1 MRRALLLASAVVAL
15 LLLPTVARAQQPVP
29 VRVAQPGYT
38 PSAFT
43 YGFQGLMLGAGA
55 GLAAGY
61 LFTRDGGFHENDVK
75 TLIYGMGFGAL
86 VGGGLGVALGI
97 NDMAA
102 GTPGGGYYVL
112 RDAVY
117 GLSFGTAAGAIAGAL
132 AALSTKRAEHILL
145 GASIGALTGT
155 VFGVALGIWEGE
167 RNRRVLTVG
176 AAQAI
181 DGRLVLMPSLLAA
194 F

>member
-1 MRRALLLASAVVAL
+1 MRRALVLSFTFFIVLASL
-15 LLLPTVARAQQPVP
+15 SSTARAQQP

-61 LFTRDGGFHENDVK
+61 LFTRDGGFHSDDIK
-75 TLIYGMGFGAL
+75 TLVYGIGFGAL

-97 NDMAA
+97 SDMTE
-102 GTPGGGYYVL
+102 GTPGGGFYVL
-112 RDAVY
+112 RDGVY
-117 GLSFGTAAGAIAGAL
+117 GLAFGTAAGAIAGAL
-132 AALSTKRAEHILL
+132 AALSTKRAEHIVL
-145 GASIGALTGT
+145 GASIGALSGS
-155 VFGVALGIWEGE
+155 VLGVGLGIWEGQ
-167 RNRRVLTVG
+167 RTHRVVTVG
-176 AAQAI
+176 AVQAI
-181 DGRLVLMPSLLAA
+181 DGGLVLVPSLLTV